1 MGAPKF
7 LDKVIEYSFYVLFF
21 LVPLFWLPFNSELF
35 EFNKMLLVYLATVV
49 ILVAWLLKSINEGSF
64 AIKRTPLDIP
74 IVLFLLANLL
84 PTIFSIDRQTS
95 IFGYYSRWN
104 GGLLSTIS
112 YIVLYYALVTFFNK
126 EKLFKLL
133 KILLASSLFVSI
145 YGIAQHHVSIKHTN
159 ISWKGIDEGYWAV
172 DSQVRSFSTL
182 GHPNWLAAFLL
193 MVTPF
198 AFFFLKIS
206 KKIYE
211 QFYYTILLILIFIAF
226 TFTYSR
232 GGTVGFVLMILIL
245 VTGTFFVFREK
256 FLSISKKPFLP
267 FFPLLSILLLLVFAA
282 WVATFYFFGNAF
294 TSRVQPVSLSS
305 VIKPKTETE
314 LSGPAGSETGNIRL
328 IVWRGAIETFK
339 HYPIVGS
346 GLETFALDYYKFKP
360 IEQNLTSEWDF
371 VYNKAHNE
379 FLNYLATT
387 GAVGFGSYLILIFA
401 FVFLVVSYL
410 IHNRS
415 TEIGFF
421 SIAILGSYAGYHA
434 QNVFGFSVV
443 AVALLFFTLPAFFFI
458 ATENLTENKISLH
471 LKNSFYFLI
480 TKGAVILIGLFL
492 IIAVFATWIAD
503 YFYNSGQTT
512 TNDNESYQSYKIASN
527 LRPDEPLY
535 KADLGLATINLAT
548 KEGNAE
554 KRKEKIT
561 EGFKYL
567 NEATDI
573 APSNIAIWQIELQ
586 AVYNLSAKE
595 PAYTSQT
602 VKTAEKIS
610 SLAPNAADIQYSLAE
625 IYIFADQPREAQK
638 QLEKVVAL
646 KFNYEDAWDTTL
658 KTDIQLNDDASFK
671 KDFEKFKSIFPDKT
685 DQFLKNL
692 NQT

>member
-1 MGAPKF
+1 
-7 LDKVIEYSFYVLFF
+7 
-21 LVPLFWLPFNSELF
+21 
-35 EFNKMLLVYLATVV
+35 MLLVYLATAV
-49 ILVAWLLKSINEGSF
+49 ILVAWLLKSIKDGSF
-64 AIKRTPLDIP
+64 TIKRTPLDIP
-74 IVLFLLANLL
+74 IALFLGANVLS
-84 PTIFSIDRQTS
+84 TIFSIDRQIS

-112 YIVLYYALVTFFNK
+112 YGVLYYALVTFFNK
-126 EKLFKLL
+126 ERLFKLL

-145 YGIAQHHVSIKHTN
+145 YGIAQHHVTIKHTN

-172 DSQVRSFSTL
+172 DSQVRSFSTF

-193 MVTPF
+193 MITPF

-211 QFYYTILLILIFIAF
+211 HFYYTITIILIFIAF

-232 GGTVGFVLMILIL
+232 GGTVGFIVMILIL
-245 VTGTFFVFREK
+245 IGGTIFVFREK
-256 FLSISKKPFLP
+256 FLITLKKPTLSFFSLLP
-267 FFPLLSILLLLVFAA
+267 ILLLLIFAA
-282 WVATFYFFGNAF
+282 WGATFYFFGNAF
-294 TSRVQPVSLSS
+294 TSRAQPVSLSS
-305 VIKPKTETE
+305 VVKPKTETE

-360 IEQNLTSEWDF
+360 VEHNLTSEWDF

-401 FVFLVVSYL
+401 FLFLVAKYL
-410 IHNRS
+410 IRNRS

-421 SIAILGSYAGYHA
+421 SVAILGSYAGYHA

-443 AVALLFFTLPAFFFI
+443 AIALLFFTLPAFFFI
-458 ATENLTENKISLH
+458 ATENLTENKITLP
-471 LKNSFYFLI
+471 LKNQINTLI
-480 TKGAVILIGLFL
+480 AKIVIVVVSLFL
-492 IIAVFATWIAD
+492 IAAIFATWIAD
-503 YFYNSGQTT
+503 YFYNNGQTT
-512 TNDNESYQSYKIASN
+512 TNDNESYQSYKIAST

-535 KADLGLATINLAT
+535 KANLGLATINLAT
-548 KEGNAE
+548 KEANAE

-567 NEATDI
+567 NGATDI
-573 APSNIAIWQIELQ
+573 APSNIAIWQTELQ
-586 AVYNLSAKE
+586 AIYSLSAKD

-625 IYIFADQPREAQK
+625 IYIFADHPREAQK

-646 KFNYEDAWDTTL
+646 KFNYEDAWDTLL

>member
-1 MGAPKF
+1 
-7 LDKVIEYSFYVLFF
+7 
-21 LVPLFWLPFNSELF
+21 
-35 EFNKMLLVYLATVV
+35 MLLVYLATVV

-64 AIKRTPLDIP
+64 TIKRTPLDIP
-74 IVLFLLANLL
+74 IALFLGANVLS
-84 PTIFSIDRQTS
+84 TIFSIDRQTS
-95 IFGYYSRWN
+95 TFGYYSRWN

-126 EKLFKLL
+126 EKLFRLL

-145 YGIAQHHVSIKHTN
+145 YGIAQHHVTIKHTN
-159 ISWKGIDEGYWAV
+159 IFWKGIDEGYWAV
-172 DSQVRSFSTL
+172 DSQVRSFSTM
-182 GHPNWLAAFLL
+182 GQANWLAAFLL

-211 QFYYTILLILIFIAF
+211 QFYYAIILILIFIAF

-232 GGTVGFVLMILIL
+232 GGTVGFIVMLLILIG
-245 VTGTFFVFREK
+245 GTIFVFRER
-256 FLSISKKPFLP
+256 FLSVLRKPHLP
-267 FFPLLSILLLLVFAA
+267 FFPLLPILLLLIFAA
-282 WVATFYFFGNAF
+282 WGATFYFFGNAF

-360 IEQNLTSEWDF
+360 VEHNLTSEWDF

-379 FLNYLATT
+379 FLNYLAAT

-401 FVFLVVSYL
+401 FVFLAGGYL
-410 IHNRS
+410 IRDRS

-421 SIAILGSYAGYHA
+421 SVAILGSYAGYHA
-434 QNVFGFSVV
+434 QNIFGFSVV
-443 AVALLFFTLPAFFFI
+443 AIALLFFTLPAFFFI

-480 TKGAVILIGLFL
+480 TRGAVILVGLFL
-492 IIAVFATWIAD
+492 IVAIFTTWIAD

-512 TNDNESYQSYKIASN
+512 MNDNESYQSYKIAST
-527 LRPDEPLY
+527 LRPDEPLF
-535 KADLGLATINLAT
+535 KANLGLATINLAA
-548 KEGNAE
+548 KEENAE

-567 NEATDI
+567 NGATDI
-573 APSNIAIWQIELQ
+573 APGNIAIWQIELQ
-586 AVYNLSAKE
+586 AIYNLSAKE

-625 IYIFADQPREAQK
+625 IYIFANQPREAQK
-638 QLEKVVAL
+638 QLEKTVEL
-646 KFNYEDAWDTTL
+646 KFNYEDAWNLLL
-658 KTDIQLNDDASFK
+658 KTDIQLNDGAAFK
-671 KDFEKFKSIFPDKT
+671 KHFEKFKSIFPDKT
-685 DQFLKNL
+685 DQFLKTL
-692 NQT
+692 DRI

>member
-1 MGAPKF
+1 
-7 LDKVIEYSFYVLFF
+7 
-21 LVPLFWLPFNSELF
+21 
-35 EFNKMLLVYLATVV
+35 MLLVYLATVV

-64 AIKRTPLDIP
+64 TIKRTPLDIP
-74 IVLFLLANLL
+74 IALFLGANVLS
-84 PTIFSIDRQTS
+84 TIFSIDRQTS
-95 IFGYYSRWN
+95 TFGYYSRWN

-126 EKLFKLL
+126 EKLFRLL

-145 YGIAQHHVSIKHTN
+145 YGIAQHHVTIKHTN
-159 ISWKGIDEGYWAV
+159 IFWKGIDEGYWAV
-172 DSQVRSFSTL
+172 DSQVRSFSTM
-182 GHPNWLAAFLL
+182 GQANWLAAFLL

-232 GGTVGFVLMILIL
+232 GGTVGFIVMLLILIG
-245 VTGTFFVFREK
+245 GTIFVFRER
-256 FLSISKKPFLP
+256 FLSVLRKPHLP
-267 FFPLLSILLLLVFAA
+267 FFPLLPILLLLIFAA
-282 WVATFYFFGNAF
+282 WGATFYFFGNAF

-360 IEQNLTSEWDF
+360 VEHNLTSEWDF

-379 FLNYLATT
+379 FLNYLAAT

-401 FVFLVVSYL
+401 FVFLAGGYL
-410 IHNRS
+410 IRDRS

-421 SIAILGSYAGYHA
+421 SVAILGSYAGYHA
-434 QNVFGFSVV
+434 QNIFGFSVV
-443 AVALLFFTLPAFFFI
+443 AIALLFFTLPAFFFI

-480 TKGAVILIGLFL
+480 TRGAVILVGLFL
-492 IIAVFATWIAD
+492 IVAIFTTWIAD

-512 TNDNESYQSYKIASN
+512 MNDNESYQSYKIAST
-527 LRPDEPLY
+527 LRPDEPLF
-535 KADLGLATINLAT
+535 KANLGLATINLAA
-548 KEGNAE
+548 KEENAE

-567 NEATDI
+567 NGATDI
-573 APSNIAIWQIELQ
+573 APGNIAIWQIELQ
-586 AVYNLSAKE
+586 AIYNLSAKE

-625 IYIFADQPREAQK
+625 IYIFANQPREAQK
-638 QLEKVVAL
+638 QLEKTVEL
-646 KFNYEDAWDTTL
+646 KFNYEDAWNLLL
-658 KTDIQLNDDASFK
+658 KTDIQLNDGAAFK
-671 KDFEKFKSIFPDKT
+671 KHFEKFKSIFPDKT
-685 DQFLKNL
+685 DQFLKTL
-692 NQT
+692 DRI